1 MKYIL
6 FAVAFLGCFQVE
18 ARDFPPKM
26 EDAAY
31 LATLKA
37 VLDYKMNDEE
47 TLQDIEKLR
56 QNKKFKEALEKKLQ
70 KLDNSKS
77 KNSANQRIYQMLI
90 YDGKRIYDE
99 LN

>member
-6 FAVAFLGCFQVE
+6 FVIAFLGCFQVE
-18 ARDFPPKM
+18 ARDFPSKM

-47 TLQDIEKLR
+47 TLEDIEKLR
-56 QNKKFKEALEKKLQ
+56 QNKRFIGALEKKLQ

-77 KNSANQRIYQMLI
+77 KNSTNKRIYQMLI
-90 YDGKRIYDE
+90 NDGKKIYNE